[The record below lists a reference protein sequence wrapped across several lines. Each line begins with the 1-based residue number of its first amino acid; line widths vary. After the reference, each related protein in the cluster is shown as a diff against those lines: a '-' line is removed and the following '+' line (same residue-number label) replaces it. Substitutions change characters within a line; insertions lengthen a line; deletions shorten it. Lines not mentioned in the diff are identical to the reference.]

1 MLIETNEGK
10 PIKVIQG
17 DSGIEVL
24 LEVFNIFCEM
34 HGIRQQ
40 FTITNTPHQNGVT

>member
-17 DSGIEVL
+17 DGGSEVL
-24 LEVFNIFCEM
+24 LEVFNIFC
-34 HGIRQQ
+34 
-40 FTITNTPHQNGVT
+40 